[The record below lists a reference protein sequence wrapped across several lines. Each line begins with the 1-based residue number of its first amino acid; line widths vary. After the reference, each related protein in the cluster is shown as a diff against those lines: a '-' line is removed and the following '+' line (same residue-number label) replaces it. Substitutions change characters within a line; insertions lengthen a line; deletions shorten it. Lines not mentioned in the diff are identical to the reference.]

1 MAFYTLSI
9 SPLGW
14 RTGEIVEAERNTTQ
28 HLKTAFSFQFIDG
41 TKHILMLPRVVYTDF
56 LKYLKRRLQ
65 NSQGR
70 EALKELF
77 GLLALL
83 PYLAVFQIEYARKN
97 VNSANKKLLGAQEKL
112 YQSWVEW
119 KKNTGQNDGD
129 DLRSAEVNRCK
140 CTPEINVLYPI
151 KLTVPEVL
159 ATERLDAAAKGS

>member
-1 MAFYTLSI
+1 M
-9 SPLGW
+9 GD
-14 RTGEIVEAERNTTQ
+14 GEIVEAEGNTTQ
-28 HLKTAFSFQFIDG
+28 HFKTAFSFQFFDE
-41 TKHILMLPRVVYTDF
+41 TKHTLILPKVFYTEF
-56 LKYLKRRLQ
+56 LKYFKRRVQ
-65 NSQGR
+65 SSQGR
-70 EALKELF
+70 EVLKELF

-140 CTPEINVLYPI
+140 CTPEINIFYLI
-151 KLTVPEVL
+151 KVI
-159 ATERLDAAAKGS
+159 AN